1 MGNRLAYGDQH
12 ASHIRPKSLFQGV
25 VVKFDQRRQNAQ
37 SRAVDQDIQA
47 IELLDDKTNGIGRS
61 AFLGDVCG
69 DVANRVR
76 VFAGELFE
84 RLFPTA
90 GDDYPGSLGDQSFCY
105 RSTNT
110 CSSTGDECDFV
121 SET

>member
-12 ASHIRPKSLFQGV
+12 ASHIHPESLFEGV
-25 VVKFDQRRQNAQ
+25 VVEFDQRRQSAQ
-37 SRAVDQDIQA
+37 ARAVDQDVQA
-47 IELLDDKTNGIGRS
+47 IELLDDKTNGIGGS
-61 AFLGDVCG
+61 AFLSDVCG

-76 VFAGELFE
+76 VFAGELLE

-90 GDDYPGSLGDQSFCY
+90 GDDHPGSFGDQSFGY
-105 RSTNT
+105 RSTNAG
-110 CSSTGDECDFV
+110 SSTGDECNFV